1 MNKAFR
7 ILLETKSSSTSTT
20 GAETGVGAGAGE
32 GGMPR
37 LIAVH
42 KAKYFADKDQTSLSL
57 GPGGFVEALEYASGI
72 KAHVVGKVI

>member
-20 GAETGVGAGAGE
+20 GTETGAGAG
-32 GGMPR
+32 GGKPR

-57 GPGGFVEALEYASGI
+57 GPGGFVEALEFASGI

>member
-7 ILLETKSSSTSTT
+7 VLLETKSSSTSST
-20 GAETGVGAGAGE
+20 GTESGAGAG
-32 GGMPR
+32 GGASPR

-57 GPGGFVEALEYASGI
+57 GPGGFVESLEFASGI
-72 KAHVVGKVI
+72 KAHVVGKVT